1 MRKTS
6 MRSTFDNELSRIRS
20 DIVRMG
26 SLADQAIERAHN
38 AFRQHDTALAQEVIA
53 GDQIINTLRYQLEG
67 AITALMALQ
76 APLAHDLRLLIASL
90 IISNE
95 LERIGDH
102 AEGIARTVLRYPQA
116 PGESMQNLL
125 DDMVQEVR
133 RMLQAAMQAYVQ
145 ENVEQAEQ
153 TARMDDT
160 IDSQY
165 RALFKSVVEQLC
177 KGIPAEQAM
186 YLLWAGHNIERIG
199 DRVTNICERVVFA
212 RTGQL
217 SREMNPKPAHKE
229 PPV

>member
-1 MRKTS
+1 MAKMS
-6 MRSTFDNELSRIRS
+6 MRSTFDNELSRIRD

-53 GDQIINTLRYQLEG
+53 GDQIINNLRYRLEA

-95 LERIGDH
+95 LERIGDY

-116 PGESMQNLL
+116 PGEAMQTLL
-125 DDMVQEVR
+125 DDMVGEVR
-133 RMLQAAMQAYVQ
+133 QMLQAAMQAYAQ

-153 TARMDDT
+153 TARIDDT
-160 IDSQY
+160 IDAQY
-165 RALFKSVVEQLC
+165 RDLFKSVVDQLC
-177 KGIPAEQAM
+177 KGIPAERAM

-229 PPV
+229 PPA